1 MNSTTKT
8 IIGEIHAIAAS
19 IFRGRVDGHHHLE
32 GATITISERDA
43 ITVETIAHP
52 SFTVTHVHIGPH
64 SATRMFTGDSL
75 AFIAWSLLLDTNASD
90 DPPHHW
96 FDLVEF
102 PAAYLA
108 LRPASLAGV
117 LTHDC

>member
-1 MNSTTKT
+1 
-8 IIGEIHAIAAS
+8 
-19 IFRGRVDGHHHLE
+19 
-32 GATITISERDA
+32 
-43 ITVETIAHP
+43 
-52 SFTVTHVHIGPH
+52 
-64 SATRMFTGDSL
+64 MFTGDSL

>member
-19 IFRGRVDGHHHLE
+19 IFRGRVDGHHHLD
-32 GATITISERDA
+32 GASVTVAERDA

-52 SFTVTHVHIGPH
+52 SFNVTHVHIGPH
-64 SATRMFTGDSL
+64 AATRMFSGDRL
-75 AFIAWSLLLDTNASD
+75 AFVAWALLLDANASD
-90 DPPHHW
+90 DPPAHW

-102 PAAYLA
+102 QAAYLA
-108 LRPASLAGV
+108 LRPNMLTGV
-117 LTHDC
+117 ATNG

>member
-117 LTHDC
+117 PTHDC

>member
-8 IIGEIHAIAAS
+8 ILVEIHAIAAS

-64 SATRMFTGDSL
+64 SATRMFSGDRL
-75 AFIAWSLLLDTNASD
+75 AFVAWSILLDANASD
-90 DPPHHW
+90 DPPAHW
-96 FDLVEF
+96 FDLVKF
-102 PAAYLA
+102 PAAYLM
-108 LRPASLAGV
+108 LRPATLAGV
-117 LTHDC
+117 LTNG